1 MGLYSILAVAA
12 AIVALLVTGFGVFA
26 AYMAFGSRRD
36 ALRRALGRW
45 TVFDYLILAVFL
57 IGTLFL
63 LADLVG
69 VMKDRDAYPYYHYG
83 YLLSGFVY
91 NALAGVFLF
100 VRLGMT
106 FRLLGERE
114 AAAAE
119 AAAGAAEA
127 GAAASSEPATSG
139 GTALPD
145 ENKREPNQA

>member
-1 MGLYSILAVAA
+1 MDLYSMLAGAA
-12 AIVALLVTGFGVFA
+12 AVIALLVTGFGVFA
-26 AYMAFGSRRD
+26 AYMAFGARRE
-36 ALRRALGRW
+36 AVRTALGRW

-63 LADLVG
+63 LADVAG

-83 YLLSGFVY
+83 YLLSGLVY

-114 AAAAE
+114 EAAE
-119 AAAGAAEA
+119 ERAGTGGGEAGAAAAGAA
-127 GAAASSEPATSG
+127 SG
-139 GTALPD
+139 GAALPD
-145 ENKREPNQA
+145 DDHREPNQA

>member
-1 MGLYSILAVAA
+1 MDLYSMLAGAA
-12 AIVALLVTGFGVFA
+12 AVIALLVAGFGVFA
-26 AYMAFGSRRD
+26 AYMAFGARRE
-36 ALRRALGRW
+36 AVRTALGRW

-63 LADLVG
+63 LADAVG

-83 YLLSGFVY
+83 YLLSGLVY

-114 AAAAE
+114 E
-119 AAAGAAEA
+119 TAAGAGSGEAGTADA
-127 GAAASSEPATSG
+127 GAASG
-139 GTALPD
+139 GAALPD
-145 ENKREPNQA
+145 DDHREPHQA

>member
-1 MGLYSILAVAA
+1 MGLYTLLAVAA

-36 ALRRALGRW
+36 AVRKALGRW
-45 TVFDYLILAVFL
+45 TVFDYLIVAVFL
-57 IGTLFL
+57 IGTMFL
-63 LADLVG
+63 LADVVG

-91 NALAGVFLF
+91 NVLAGIFLF

-127 GAAASSEPATSG
+127 GAAASDPAASDAPAPPG
-139 GTALPD
+139 D
-145 ENKREPNQA
+145 DHREPHQA